1 MDTLIEIDLD
11 SRFEYVNEFDDSR
24 INDRLLRYILNS
36 FVDLK
41 KDVSLNIKFNYL
53 YDKKEKDDICNMLK
67 SSFEMALINNGR
79 EIKKLNFRNLILLF
93 LGFLFLIIYWCLDK
107 FNLFIFAE
115 FFMVI
120 SWVAF
125 WEIADS
131 LLFKRRKLVIAR
143 RKYQKLLK
151 AKINYL

>member
-1 MDTLIEIDLD
+1 MNTVIEIDLD
-11 SRFEYVNEFDDSR
+11 NRFEYVNEFDDNR
-24 INDRLLRYILNS
+24 INDRLLQYILDS
-36 FVDLK
+36 IIDIK
-41 KDVSLNIKFNYL
+41 KEVVLNIKFNYM
-53 YDKKEKDDICNMLK
+53 YDKKEKKYICSMLNL
-67 SSFEMALINNGR
+67 SFKTAFINNDL
-79 EIKKLNFRNLILLF
+79 EIRRLNFRNFILLF
-93 LGFLFLIIYWCLDK
+93 LGFLFLIIYWCLDN

-131 LLFKRRKLVIAR
+131 LLFKRRKLVVAR

>member
-1 MDTLIEIDLD
+1 MNTVIEIDLD
-11 SRFEYVNEFDDSR
+11 NRFEYVNEFDDSK

-36 FVDLK
+36 IIDIKRDIV
-41 KDVSLNIKFNYL
+41 LNIKFNYA
-53 YDKKEKDDICNMLK
+53 YDDKEKKDICNMLNL
-67 SSFEMALINNGR
+67 SFEMALINNER

-93 LGFLFLIIYWCLDK
+93 LGFLFLIIYWYLDN

-115 FFMVI
+115 FFLVI

-143 RKYQKLLK
+143 RKYQKLLM
-151 AKINYL
+151 AKIKYL

>member
-1 MDTLIEIDLD
+1 MNTVIEIDLD
-11 SRFEYVNEFDDSR
+11 NRFEYVNEFDDSK

-36 FVDLK
+36 IIDIKRDIV
-41 KDVSLNIKFNYL
+41 LNIKFNYA
-53 YDKKEKDDICNMLK
+53 YDDKEKKDICNMLNL
-67 SSFEMALINNGR
+67 SFEMALINNER

-93 LGFLFLIIYWCLDK
+93 LGFLFLIIYWYLDN

-115 FFMVI
+115 FFLVI

-131 LLFKRRKLVIAR
+131 LLFKRRKLVVAR
-143 RKYQKLLK
+143 RKYQKLLM
-151 AKINYL
+151 AKIKYL